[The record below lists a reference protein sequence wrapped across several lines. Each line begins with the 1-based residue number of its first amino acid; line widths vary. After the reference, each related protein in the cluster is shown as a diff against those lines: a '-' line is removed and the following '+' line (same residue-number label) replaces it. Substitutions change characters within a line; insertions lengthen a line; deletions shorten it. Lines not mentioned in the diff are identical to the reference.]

1 MKKNKGVTTNMDKK
15 QSIDS
20 LIETCNHAVSP
31 YHMVKY
37 GIEQLEAV
45 GFEPLQMDTNWNLQ
59 KGHSY
64 YVNVYGT
71 TLAAFR
77 INPDFE
83 AGQQLR
89 IATGHTD
96 WPCLRIKNNA
106 SLWKKGYRRLN
117 VEVYGGPIYNTW
129 MDRPLSIAGKV
140 TVAGDN
146 AFHPKDIMID
156 FARPVITIPN
166 LAIHFNREAN
176 TGFALN
182 QQNDLVP
189 LMGIASDDDVKYD
202 WFMDVIAEEAKV
214 KRNDILGFDL
224 YVYVYEKACLAG
236 LKEEYI
242 SSPRL
247 DNVTSCQSCLHG
259 IINGTRKTGI
269 DAIMLFDNEECGSRS
284 KQGADSSVFPMMLEK
299 LAISLGL
306 NREEYINLILGGFAA
321 SLDVAHA
328 IHPAHPEKCDLTNTV
343 VLGNEIA
350 FKLESNQRYAS
361 DSSAVGVLE
370 GLCRKYHLPYKVFFN
385 RSDVRGGSTLGS
397 ILSANL
403 PMKIVDLGVPLLA
416 MHSAR
421 ELMGAESQFT
431 MDQLMIAYFT
441 EE

>member
-1 MKKNKGVTTNMDKK
+1 MLITRQESITSLMD
-15 QSIDS
+15 
-20 LIETCNHAVSP
+20 TCNRAVSP
-31 YHMVKY
+31 YHMVNH
-37 GIEQLEAV
+37 GIKQLEEAGFEQLKLDES
-45 GFEPLQMDTNWNLQ
+45 WNLQ
-59 KGHSY
+59 VGHNY

-77 INPDFE
+77 INSDFSI
-83 AGQQLR
+83 GQQLR

-140 TVAGDN
+140 TVVGEN
-146 AFHPKDIMID
+146 VFQPKNIIID

-166 LAIHFNREAN
+166 LAIHFNREVN
-176 TGFALN
+176 KGTPLN
-182 QQNDLVP
+182 QQSDLVP
-189 LMGIASDDDVKYD
+189 LMGIASEEDVKYD
-202 WFMDVIAEEAKV
+202 WFLDVLAAEAKV
-214 KRNDILGFDL
+214 NREDILGFDL
-224 YVYVYEKACLAG
+224 YCYVYEKACLAG
-236 LKEEYI
+236 IKEEYI

-247 DNVTSCQSCLHG
+247 DNITSCQSCLHG
-259 IINGTRKTGI
+259 IINATRKTGI
-269 DAIMLFDNEECGSRS
+269 DFIVLFDNEECGSRS
-284 KQGADSSVFPMMLEK
+284 KQGADSNIVPMMLEK
-299 LAISLGL
+299 ISLSLGL
-306 NREEYINLILGGFAA
+306 TREQYINMVLNGFTA

-328 IHPAHPEKCDLTNTV
+328 IHPAHPERCDLTNTV

-361 DSSAVGVLE
+361 DSAAVGVLE
-370 GLCRKYHLPYKVFFN
+370 SLCRKYHLPYKVFFN
-385 RSDVRGGSTLGS
+385 RSDVKGGSTLGS

-421 ELMGAESQFT
+421 ELMGAESQYT
-431 MDQLMIAYFT
+431 MDQLMIAYFS
-441 EE
+441 ED